1 MKYALKKGLKE
12 YFEAP
17 APLHKKEFLQKL
29 PQPKMNLF
37 EFTFYQAGYIRKW
50 IWAASAFIFVA
61 ALILGGMF
69 PAHMLWIV
77 SALTPF
83 LALTILSECGRSERY
98 EMNELEMATRFSLKS
113 IIIARLGILGMENLL
128 FLCLLIPV
136 SIWKQAA
143 DPLWTGLYILTPYLL
158 TAYIGLYIVCRFR
171 GPETIYFCAAATIC
185 ISALSILSAHD
196 ILLFGLTKGHIMWW
210 IIIAF
215 VLCIGTAKQL
225 LQIINRTEEL
235 A

>member
-1 MKYALKKGLKE
+1 MKYALKESLKE
-12 YFEAP
+12 CFEAP

-50 IWAASAFIFVA
+50 IWAVSAFIFAA
-61 ALILGGMF
+61 ALIFGSMF

-113 IIIARLGILGMENLL
+113 IVIARLGILGIENLL

-136 SIWKQAA
+136 SIWKQAT
-143 DPLWTGLYILTPYLL
+143 DPLWTGLYILIPYLL
-158 TAYIGLYIVCRFR
+158 TAYIGLCIVRRFR
-171 GPETIYFCAAATIC
+171 GPETIYFCAAAAIC
-185 ISALSILSAHD
+185 ISALSMLSAHD
-196 ILLFGLTKGHIMWW
+196 ILLFGLTESRIMWW

-215 VLCIGTAKQL
+215 ILCIGTAKQL